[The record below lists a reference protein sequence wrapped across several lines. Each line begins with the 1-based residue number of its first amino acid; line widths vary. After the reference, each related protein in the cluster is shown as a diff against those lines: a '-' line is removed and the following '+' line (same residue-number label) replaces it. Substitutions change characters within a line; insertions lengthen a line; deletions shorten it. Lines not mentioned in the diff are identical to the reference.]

1 MRRILFF
8 AFPLGLASCAL
19 PGRPVSPYANAPSLV
34 DVAALSSFNG
44 VLPLITVPENTANWP
59 DSVSY
64 AVAQSLKI
72 KPEARFRVVVTAPSA
87 ATPGAQQHEM
97 SRLAPEAA
105 SIANAIAADGVGPSR
120 VSLAAQGA
128 PIPHVAPPAGPEILV
143 FAK

>member
-1 MRRILFF
+1 MRRIILFVI
-8 AFPLGLASCAL
+8 PLALASCAL

-44 VLPLITVPENTANWP
+44 VLPLVTVPENTASWP

-64 AVAQSLKI
+64 AVTQSLKI
-72 KPEARFRVVVTAPSA
+72 KPEARFRVVVTAPG
-87 ATPGAQQHEM
+87 ATPGAQQREM

-105 SIANAIAADGVGPSR
+105 SIANAIAADGVRPSR

-128 PIPHVAPPAGPEILV
+128 PIPHVAPPLAPEILV